1 MDEKSVL
8 KRYYRRSRESF
19 QWKLDGLSERQLR
32 MPLTPTGTNLLGL
45 FKHVAWVDVGYLG
58 EVFGRLFEHPVME
71 RIDADPDSDLVAAA
85 DEPAEMIK
93 EFARLAWQ
101 HTDRTIDE
109 LPLDA
114 RGQVPWWGADGEV
127 TLHRILVHVI
137 SENAQHLGH
146 ADILRELTDGAVGL
160 GPNNSNLPELSTDQW
175 AAHTA
180 RLRAIAESFS

>member
-8 KRYYRRSRESF
+8 KRYYLRSRESF

-58 EVFGRLFEHPVME
+58 EVFGRPFEHPVME
-71 RIDADPDSDLVAAA
+71 RIEANPDSDLVADA
-85 DEPAEMIK
+85 DEPAATIQ
-93 EFARLAWQ
+93 EFARLAWD

-114 RGQVPWWGADGEV
+114 PGRVPWWGAKGDV
-127 TLHRILVHVI
+127 TLQQILVHVI
-137 SENAQHLGH
+137 NENAQHLGH
-146 ADILRELTDGAVGL
+146 ADILRELTDGMVGL
-160 GPNNSNLPELSTDQW
+160 GPTNSNLPELSTDQW

-180 RLRAIAESFS
+180 RLRALAESFS